1 MLAIVARIDCAIAQE
16 PPLQLKLE
24 KRLFSAAEAA
34 PAAEVAELLVQTD
47 VNRQGL
53 GETVVV
59 LRDSDGAL
67 LIGAEDLE
75 RWRLRAPETPAR
87 VYRGRR
93 YYPLEALPGMRYRL
107 DETKLTLEIETSA
120 GAFAETVSP
129 LPGSGPR
136 SAPILPQTGGF
147 LNYDLTGTRTA
158 GTSVAAGLF
167 EAGFFS
173 RYGVLTN
180 TMLANDLGRGESWR
194 RLESTYTIDQPDRF
208 TSLRLGDSVT
218 RPGAWGRAV
227 RFGGVQFGTNFNTQP
242 GFVRFPVAAAAG
254 QAALPST
261 VDVYVNNALVARR
274 NVPPGPFSI
283 TNIPVVTGA
292 GDIRVVVRD
301 LLGREQ
307 LITTPFYGSTALLRS
322 GLSDYS
328 YEIGVQR
335 NDFALSSN
343 HYGGAVGAATYRR
356 GFTDRLTAEAR
367 AEFDDAS
374 RVAGAAAAWRV
385 GNLGVLNATGALSHS
400 DQGAGRLLGYGL
412 EHNSRWFSAGLQS
425 TVTSSGFRQSGMAP
439 EELPRRR
446 QTAAN
451 LGFQFG
457 ALGSLSVTHATQ
469 EFRDGPPPIKV
480 TTAGYS
486 VPLRNFAQ
494 LNVGAVKTHGAGGGV
509 ALFTTLAVPLD
520 AATSASV
527 GYERSDTAG
536 IKDNT
541 RNVVLQRSLPLGE
554 GYGYRIQARN
564 DDLTA
569 RFELQT
575 AYGRGSVEAYKPEEG
590 EGVYR
595 VGAAGG
601 VGTVGGEFFLS
612 RSITESFALV
622 RVADYANVQVLQ
634 DNQVVGRTD
643 ANGYAV
649 LPRLRPYDRNP
660 IAVDQGDLPF
670 DAKIGGLRLEAVP
683 YFRSGVLVDFPI
695 SRVRAGTLH
704 IILEDGSDLPSGAT
718 ARIEGRAEEF
728 PVALRGELYLEGL
741 SDENRVEVKWKN
753 QNCTLEVPYPR
764 TGDPLPA
771 LGTYLCR
778 GVRP

>member
-1 MLAIVARIDCAIAQE
+1 MDCAIAQE
-16 PPLQLKLE
+16 PPLRLKLE
-24 KRLFSAAEAA
+24 KRLFSVPEAA
-34 PAAEVAELLVQTD
+34 PEGEVAELLVQTD

-93 YYPLEALPGMRYRL
+93 YYPLEALPGMRSSL

-173 RYGVLTN
+173 RYGVLTS
-180 TMLANDLGRGESWR
+180 TMVANDLGRGESWR

-307 LITTPFYGSTALLRS
+307 IITTPFYGSTALLKS

-328 YEIGVQR
+328 YEIGAQR

-343 HYGGAVGAATYRR
+343 HYGGALGAATYRR

-412 EHNSRWFSAGLQS
+412 EHNGRWFSAGLQS

-457 ALGSLSVTHATQ
+457 ALGSLSLTHATQ
-469 EFRDGPPPIKV
+469 EFRDGPPPVKV

-509 ALFTTLAVPLD
+509 ALFTTLALPLD

-536 IKDNT
+536 IKDTT

-575 AYGRGSVEAYKPEEG
+575 AYGRGSVEAYRPEEG

-601 VGTVGGEFFLS
+601 VGTVGGKFFLS

-741 SDENRVEVKWKN
+741 SDTNLVVVTWKN
-753 QNCTLEVPYPR
+753 QNCTLEVPNPR
-764 TGDPLPA
+764 SGDPLPA
-771 LGTYLCR
+771 LGTHLCR

>member
-1 MLAIVARIDCAIAQE
+1 MLAILARTGCAIAQE
-16 PPLQLKLE
+16 
-24 KRLFSAAEAA
+24 RLFSAAELAPALAA
-34 PAAEVAELLVQTD
+34 PGVEGAVAELLVQTD

-53 GETVVV
+53 GETVLV
-59 LRDSDGAL
+59 LRATDGTL

-75 RWRLRAPETPAR
+75 RWRLRPPATPGL
-87 VYRGRR
+87 VYRSRR
-93 YYPLEALPGMRYRL
+93 YYPLEALPGTRYRL
-107 DETKLTLEIETSA
+107 DETKLMLDIETSA

-136 SAPILPQTGGF
+136 SAPILPQAGGF

-180 TMLANDLGRGESWR
+180 SMLANDLGRGESWR
-194 RLESTYTIDQPDRF
+194 RLESTYTIDQPDRL

-242 GFVRFPVAAAAG
+242 GFVRFPVVAAAG

-307 LITTPFYGSTALLRS
+307 IITTPFYGSTALLRS

-335 NDFALSSN
+335 NDFALLSN

-356 GFTDRLTAEAR
+356 GFTDQFTAEAR

-374 RVAGAAAAWRV
+374 RVAGTAAAWRV

-412 EHNSRWFSAGLQS
+412 EHNGRWFSAGLQS

-439 EELPRRR
+439 GELPRRR

-457 ALGSLSVTHATQ
+457 ALGSLSLTHATQ

-480 TTAGYS
+480 TTAGYT
-486 VPLRNFAQ
+486 VPLGKLAQ
-494 LNVGAVKTHGAGGGV
+494 LNVGAVKTHGANGGV
-509 ALFTTLAVPLD
+509 ALFTTLAIPLD

-527 GYERSDTAG
+527 GYERSRSEAAG
-536 IKDNT
+536 TKDST

-554 GYGYRIQARN
+554 GYGYRVQAR
-564 DDLTA
+564 DGDLTA
-569 RFELQT
+569 QFELQT
-575 AYGRGSVEAYKPEEG
+575 AYGRGSVEAFKPEEG
-590 EGVYR
+590 DGIYR
-595 VGAAGG
+595 VGAAGAL
-601 VGTVGGEFFLS
+601 GTVGGKLFLS

-643 ANGYAV
+643 ADGYIV

-660 IAVDQGDLPF
+660 IAVDQRDLPF

-704 IILEDGSDLPSGAT
+704 IILEDGSDLPSGAV

-741 SDENRVEVKWKN
+741 SDENRVVVTWKN